1 MPAET
6 QPHDVALA
14 PVLILLGGAA
24 RRAAEAAHAA
34 YAVADTLASDP
45 AVSTRHT
52 ATGDLHWQR
61 ATALR
66 AKAGELRRL
75 VTDPAA
81 TPADRVEAAASAHAL
96 IASR

>member
-1 MPAET
+1 M
-6 QPHDVALA
+6 
-14 PVLILLGGAA
+14 
-24 RRAAEAAHAA
+24 
-34 YAVADTLASDP
+34 ADTLATDP

-61 ATALR
+61 ATTLR
-66 AKAGELRRL
+66 TKASELRRL

-81 TPADRVEAAASAHAL
+81 TPTDRIEAVASAHAL

>member
-1 MPAET
+1 MPADPE
-6 QPHDVALA
+6 PHDVALA

-24 RRAAEAAHAA
+24 RRAAEASHAA
-34 YAVADTLASDP
+34 YGVADTLASDT
-45 AVSTRHT
+45 ALSARHT

-66 AKAGELRRL
+66 TRASELRRL

-81 TPADRVEAAASAHAL
+81 TPADRIEPPP
-96 IASR
+96 RRTP